1 MGTLAQSALGCH
13 ALALLLLFLGFALSL
28 LAGLALLVGLALVV
42 GVVLVV
48 VGVVVAL
55 VVLVATS
62 PALCL
67 LFGLALALQLGFDGG
82 IDFVGLLT
90 GGYCGLL
97 VGGRQSFRGLYA
109 CQGYTS

>member
-1 MGTLAQSALGCH
+1 MGTLAESALGCN
-13 ALALLLLFLGFALSL
+13 ALALTLLLLGFTLCL
-28 LAGLALLVGLALVV
+28 FAGFALLVGLALVV

-67 LFGLALALQLGFDGG
+67 LFGLALALQLCLDSLV
-82 IDFVGLLT
+82 DSLGLLT
-90 GGYCGLL
+90 GSY
-97 VGGRQSFRGLYA
+97 
-109 CQGYTS
+109 